1 MGKPQKG
8 RTSESSQVGPVKY
21 PCPTPCDKEHRSG
34 LFQPTGTR
42 VEELSA
48 ESIGQASRAVGTGA
62 GDGAVGWVIRKE
74 GSELG
79 LAF

>member
-1 MGKPQKG
+1 M
-8 RTSESSQVGPVKY
+8 GPVKY

-48 ESIGQASRAVGTGA
+48 ESIGQASRAMGTGA
-62 GDGAVGWVIRKE
+62 GDGAVG
-74 GSELG
+74 
-79 LAF
+79 